1 MLPIVRHRLSSS
13 DSSNDYL
20 PVMVFPIFQHQESG
34 SDYLFA
40 LPVEAVIKVMKCPA
54 NLAGF
59 NQGISMISVD
69 NQMITVVD
77 LCYRLMPE
85 RTVLPVDRQFLMLIQ
100 THSAEPFAIPVA
112 NFPVLLHLPVT
123 SAQPIPAAYRQVNSI
138 GFASHMAIIEL
149 ETGKPPA
156 QVFLMGMNHL
166 LVQKLSLLI
175 NQQHPPT
182 LNETLN

>member
-1 MLPIVRHRLSSS
+1 MLPIARHRLSSS

-20 PVMVFPIFQHQESG
+20 PVMVFPIFRPQESV

-40 LPVEAVIKVMKCPA
+40 LPVEAVIKVMKCPT
-54 NLAGF
+54 LGSF
-59 NQGISMISVD
+59 NQGISMISVA

-85 RTVLPVDRQFLMLIQ
+85 RPVILADRQFLMLIQ
-100 THSAEPFAIPVA
+100 THHAEPFAIPVA

-138 GFASHMAIIEL
+138 GFASHMAVIDQ
-149 ETGKPPA
+149 GSGQPPA

-166 LVQKLSLLI
+166 LVQKLSLLVD
-175 NQQHPPT
+175 QQDTPKLQEA
-182 LNETLN
+182 LN

>member
-1 MLPIVRHRLSSS
+1 MIPTARHRLSSS

-20 PVMVFPIFQHQESG
+20 PVMVFPIFQPQESG
-34 SDYLFA
+34 ADYLFA

-54 NLAGF
+54 DLSGF
-59 NQGISMISVD
+59 KQGISMISIA

-85 RTVLPVDRQFLMLIQ
+85 RPVLLADRQFLMLVQ
-100 THSAEPFAIPVA
+100 THSGEPFAIPVA
-112 NFPVLLHLPVT
+112 NFPVLLNLPVT

-138 GFASHMAIIEL
+138 GFASHMAIIQL
-149 ETGKPPA
+149 EPETPPA

-175 NQQHPPT
+175 DRQSSPK
-182 LNETLN
+182 LNAALN

>member
-1 MLPIVRHRLSSS
+1 MLPIARHRLSSS
-13 DSSNDYL
+13 NSSNDYL
-20 PVMVFPIFQHQESG
+20 PVMVFPIFQPQESV

-40 LPVEAVIKVMKCPA
+40 LPVEAVIKVMECPA

-59 NQGISMISVD
+59 NQGISMISIA

-85 RTVLPVDRQFLMLIQ
+85 RTVIPADRRFLMLVQ

-123 SAQPIPAAYRQVNSI
+123 AAQSIPAAYRQVNSI
-138 GFASHMAIIEL
+138 GFASHMATIDQES
-149 ETGKPPA
+149 GKPPA

-166 LVQKLSLLI
+166 LVQKLALLVDR
-175 NQQHPPT
+175 HHSPE
-182 LNETLN
+182 LREALS